1 MKLQRQHWEQ
11 AKRDNQNMIL
21 QSMMNIEMA
30 KSVLLMIEKKL
41 SKYPKIPKK

>member
-11 AKRDNQNMIL
+11 AKRDNQNMVL
-21 QSMMNIEMA
+21 QSMINIKMA
-30 KSVLLMIEKKL
+30 KRVLVMIEEEL